1 MPNTQQFYMIKNY
14 NEYLEQIKKKLDA
27 LNKAAGVDPNA
38 IKQEQNQI
46 QNQGMPSNEI
56 FDMLGNGAKMWMEKQ
71 KNNIS

>member
-38 IKQEQNQI
+38 IKQEQI
-46 QNQGMPSNEI
+46 QNRGMPSNEI
-56 FDMLGNGAKMWMEKQ
+56 FDMLGNGAKMWIEKQ
-71 KNNIS
+71 KNNHF